1 MNPVRL
7 KFTRAGNFEPEGV
20 EHFLTIWRMESIMS
34 IKNKIRKALK
44 SQSTYSRDLETCIA
58 MAAGSYYA
66 FLLAQQD
73 IECLTSTYL
82 TEITREGNEKLVP
95 HPAFKVLKDTQE
107 MVRRSLRELGL
118 TLGTLSTG
126 DNDPLDD
133 MLDKAGKEAE

>member
-1 MNPVRL
+1 
-7 KFTRAGNFEPEGV
+7 
-20 EHFLTIWRMESIMS
+20 MS

-44 SQSTYSRDLETCIA
+44 NQNTYSKDLETCIS

-66 FLLAQQD
+66 FLLAQKD
-73 IECLTSTYL
+73 IGILTCTFL

-95 HPAFKVLKDTQE
+95 HPAFKVLKDAQE

-126 DNDPLDD
+126 DNDPLED
-133 MLDKAGKEAE
+133 MLDRARKEEE

>member
-1 MNPVRL
+1 
-7 KFTRAGNFEPEGV
+7 
-20 EHFLTIWRMESIMS
+20 MESIMS

>member
-1 MNPVRL
+1 MNLRGYEKYL
-7 KFTRAGNFEPEGV
+7 QTGIME
-20 EHFLTIWRMESIMS
+20 TIVT
-34 IKNKIRKALK
+34 IKSRIRKALK
-44 SQSTYSRDLETCIA
+44 NQNTYSKDLETCIA

-66 FLLAQQD
+66 FLLAQED
-73 IECLTSTYL
+73 VGKLTT
-82 TEITREGNEKLVP
+82 TFVEEKTREGNSKLVP

-133 MLDKAGKEAE
+133 MLDRAWKEVE

>member
-1 MNPVRL
+1 MRL

-44 SQSTYSRDLETCIA
+44 NQNTYSKDLETCIS

-66 FLLAQQD
+66 FLLAQKD
-73 IECLTSTYL
+73 IEILTCTFL

-95 HPAFKVLKDTQE
+95 HPAFKVLKDAQE

-126 DNDPLDD
+126 DNDPLED
-133 MLDKAGKEAE
+133 MLDRARKEEE